1 MSVKFKQ
8 KQSDLLL
15 PCEQCNKANYTTH
28 TMGPVCDLIPPAS
41 ALESKTIL
49 FTGKSLQ
56 CWFLCTFCSPVLI
69 NTAIT
74 VAFMPISLE
83 VAIVYNL
90 TSLFLLS
97 LLVWFFRVILIS
109 HFSLLHLQPLYLY
122 WKLIDYYIHW
132 NVKTD

>member
-15 PCEQCNKANYTTH
+15 PCGQCDKANYMTH
-28 TMGPVCDLIPPAS
+28 TMGPVHGLIPPAS
-41 ALESKTIL
+41 ALESKTVL
-49 FTGKSLQ
+49 FTRKSLQ

-74 VAFMPISLE
+74 VASMPISLL
-83 VAIVYNL
+83 AFF
-90 TSLFLLS
+90 FLIFFAGFS
-97 LLVWFFRVILIS
+97 EQFRVVT
-109 HFSLLHLQPLYLY
+109 SLLHLRPLYLY